1 VTSPPIDEPP
11 FHRRLRRLARRAA
24 AAVTAAVL
32 VAAIPTLGSTAAA
45 ADDPT
50 PTPSTTAD
58 PLPSVTPQGRAS
70 DLVAPATAFVQ
81 VNWSANVS
89 YDGETWESV
98 TWTTGCT
105 AFVVDSD
112 GLLVTAGHCLDD
124 GWDEG
129 GAKRTA
135 VEYLIQRYVDAGVL
149 TETEGADLFT
159 EVVTG
164 VREWRVEGYLNDSMP
179 DRRVYVT
186 IGGGRAPW
194 NSDPAVAPS
203 GVEANVLAV
212 KPWSEGDVGLIKV
225 QATNLPVAEL
235 ADEAAVQIGQQLL
248 TVGYPLG
255 LATPGP
261 SGSGSLALTNRQ
273 GIIEA
278 VDTQG
283 QHGPGNRFYATD
295 IPPEQGLS
303 GALVTNFQGEVVGMS
318 STAVGQSTSF
328 IVPSA
333 VIVENF
339 AHWIDNTPGH
349 VDELY
354 RQGLT
359 DYYAGYYSDAIS
371 NFEQVLLLVPDLPS
385 VLDKKVD
392 AAQRREQFG
401 DQQKP
406 APPTTQRASKTPLP
420 ASAIAIGGGLAA
432 IVVAFMIAGLVR
444 WRRRRQRG
452 RDDAP
457 PMPAQVPSHDNG
469 THDDPASADAGVGS
483 EADLAP
489 ADVGSEADP
498 DPQARPSE
506 WDVPS
511 VDAGNGRPVD
521 RGEMAAATL
530 HRTPGPVV
538 TRSAGRVCR
547 SCGKPH
553 EPDDAFCSQCG
564 AGLRRSV

>member
-1 VTSPPIDEPP
+1 MATPPIDKHP
-11 FHRRLRRLARRAA
+11 FHRRLRRLAHRA

-32 VAAIPTLGSTAAA
+32 VAATATLGSTAAA
-45 ADDPT
+45 TDEAT
-50 PTPSTTAD
+50 PTPSTAAD

-70 DLVAPATAFVQ
+70 ELIAPATAFVQ

-89 YDGETWESV
+89 FDGETWEPV
-98 TWTTGCT
+98 TWAAGCT
-105 AFVVDSD
+105 AVVVDSD

-149 TETEGADLFT
+149 TETEGDKIFT

-194 NSDPAVAPS
+194 TSDPAAAPS
-203 GVEANVLAV
+203 GIEANVLAV
-212 KPWSEGDVGLIKV
+212 KPSSQGDLGLIKI
-225 QATNLPVAEL
+225 QATNLPVAVL
-235 ADEAAVQIGQQLL
+235 APEAEVQVGQE
-248 TVGYPLG
+248 VVAIGYPLD
-255 LATPGP
+255 LAYPGQ
-261 SGSGSLALTNRQ
+261 SGGIALTNRE

-283 QHGPGNRFYATD
+283 QHGPGNRFYATSAT
-295 IPPEQGLS
+295 PSPGMSGGAVSNLHGQVVGLS
-303 GALVTNFQGEVVGMS
+303 
-318 STAVGQSTSF
+318 STVVGQSTHF
-328 IVPSA
+328 MVPSSL
-333 VIVENF
+333 VLENF
-339 AHWIDNTPGH
+339 GDRIDNTPGR

-359 DYYAGYYSDAIS
+359 DYYSGYYSDAIAD
-371 NFEQVLLLVPDLPS
+371 FDQVLLLVPDLS
-385 VLDKKVD
+385 AVLDKKVD

-401 DQQKP
+401 DQQRP
-406 APPTTQRASKTPLP
+406 VETTTQRASKTLLS

-432 IVVAFMIAGLVR
+432 IVVGLTIVGLA
-444 WRRRRQRG
+444 RRRRRRRG
-452 RDDAP
+452 AQNDAS
-457 PMPAQVPSHDNG
+457 PAPALVPSHDTA
-469 THDDPASADAGVGS
+469 THDDPAPAD
-483 EADLAP
+483 
-489 ADVGSEADP
+489 ADVGSEADSNP
-498 DPQARPSE
+498 DGHSSE

-511 VDAGNGRPVD
+511 VDTANGRPVN
-521 RGEMAAATL
+521 RGETAAAAL
-530 HRTPGPVV
+530 HLAPGSVV
-538 TRSAGRVCR
+538 TRSAGQFCR
-547 SCGKPH
+547 SCGTPH